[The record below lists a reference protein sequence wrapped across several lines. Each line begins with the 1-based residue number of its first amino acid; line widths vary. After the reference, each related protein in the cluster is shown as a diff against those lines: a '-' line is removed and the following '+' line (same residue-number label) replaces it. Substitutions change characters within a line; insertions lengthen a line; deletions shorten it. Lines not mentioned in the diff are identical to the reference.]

1 MITIFPRAMWCGI
14 CRQFTSN
21 LKQTYNTLK
30 EKKRNFEIIFVSM
43 DENIEAFTD
52 YFDNMPWKAVPFE
65 SNEIRTK
72 AVDKF
77 VIENI
82 PQLIFINNDGTI
94 KNECG
99 YY

>member
-1 MITIFPRAMWCGI
+1 
-14 CRQFTSN
+14 
-21 LKQTYNTLK
+21 
-30 EKKRNFEIIFVSM
+30 M